1 MDENTR
7 IVLDYFER
15 INAIPRC
22 SKAEGRIR
30 EWLQRWAD
38 KRGFSTQGD
47 AAGNLVIR
55 VPASPGYEMV
65 PCVVIQGHMDMVCE
79 KTTDSTHD
87 FTRDPICSHMEGDWL
102 TADRTTLGADNGI
115 AIAYALALSDGLGVK
130 HPPLELLFTVDE
142 ETGLNGVKAMANDLI
157 SGKILIN
164 LDSEDEGVFTIGC
177 AGGRDITMALPL
189 RTEPLSRGS
198 QAVRVVVGG
207 LRGGHSGIDIH
218 KPRANANKLLARVL
232 DHLQQGAPFRLLS
245 LDGGTRHNAI
255 ARDATAILACE
266 ASAYQ
271 GVGPAVDEMAGRIKQ
286 EYGDKE
292 PALYIKVTPESGQTD
307 MGATTEETRRAID
320 LLLALPHGVAGM
332 SMAIEGLVETS
343 NNLATVHLQNARMTI
358 LSSQRSAIPSRLDEL
373 SGRVQA
379 AARLAGAEAKESNQY
394 PPWQPDFGCDLLKRS
409 RAVYQ
414 GLYGQAPVIQVI
426 HAGLECAIIG
436 NLYPGIQMISF
447 GPTIRNPH
455 SPSEKLYVP
464 SVAKV
469 WQLLVALL
477 ASWVE

>member
-7 IVLDYFER
+7 IILDYFER

-30 EWLQRWAD
+30 EWLQSWAGQ
-38 KRGFSTQGD
+38 RGYSIAGD
-47 AAGNLVIR
+47 RAGNLVIR
-55 VPASPGYEMV
+55 VPASPGYEV
-65 PCVVIQGHMDMVCE
+65 APCVVLQGHMDMVCE
-79 KTTDSTHD
+79 KTPDSPHD
-87 FTRDPICSHMEGDWL
+87 FTSDPICSHMEGDWL

-115 AIAYALALSDGLGVK
+115 AIAYALALADGEAVK

-157 SGKILIN
+157 TGKILIN

-177 AGGRDITMALPL
+177 AGGRDITMVLPL
-189 RTEPLSRGS
+189 QKEPLPEGS

-218 KPRANANKLLARVL
+218 KPRANAIKLLARIL
-232 DHLQQGAPFRLLS
+232 DLVQQRTPCRLMAF
-245 LDGGTRHNAI
+245 DGGTRHNAI
-255 ARDATAILACE
+255 ARDATAILACD
-266 ASAYQ
+266 ASAYPS
-271 GVGPAVDEMAGRIKQ
+271 VGEAVEEMAGRLYQ
-286 EYGDKE
+286 ECVEKE
-292 PALYIKVTPESGQTD
+292 PDLYIKAAPESLQTD
-307 MGATTEETRRAID
+307 RGATAEGTRRAVD

-332 SMAIEGLVETS
+332 STAIEGLVETS
-343 NNLATVHLQNARMTI
+343 NNLATVQLQNGRMMI
-358 LSSQRSAIPSRLDEL
+358 LSSQRSAVPSRLDEI

-379 AARLAGAEAKESNQY
+379 VARLAGVEVKESNPY
-394 PPWQPDFGCDLLKRS
+394 PPWQPDPGCDLLKRS
-409 RAVYQ
+409 EAVYR

-436 NLYPGIQMISF
+436 DVYPGIQMISF

-464 SVAKV
+464 SIAKV

-477 ASWVE
+477 ASWDG

>member
-1 MDENTR
+1 MEENTR

-30 EWLQRWAD
+30 GWLQCWAGQ
-38 KRGFSTQGD
+38 RGFSTKGD
-47 AAGNLVIR
+47 AAGNLVMR
-55 VPASPGYEMV
+55 VPASPGYEMA
-65 PCVVIQGHMDMVCE
+65 PCVVLQGHMDMVCE
-79 KTTDSTHD
+79 KTPDSTHD
-87 FTRDPICSHMEGDWL
+87 FTSDPICSHMEGDWL
-102 TADRTTLGADNGI
+102 TADGTTLGADNGI
-115 AIAYALALSDGLGVK
+115 AIAYALALADGEAVK

-157 SGKILIN
+157 TGKILIN

-177 AGGRDITMALPL
+177 AGGRDITMVLPL
-189 RTEPLSRGS
+189 QTGPLSEGS

-218 KPRANANKLLARVL
+218 KPRANANKLLARVI
-232 DHLQQGAPFRLLS
+232 DHVQQGTRCRLMAF
-245 LDGGTRHNAI
+245 DGGTRHNAI
-255 ARDATAILACE
+255 PRDATAILTCE
-266 ASAYQ
+266 ASVYPS
-271 GVGPAVDEMAGRIKQ
+271 VGPACEEMAGRITQ
-286 EYGDKE
+286 ECGDKE
-292 PALYIKVTPESGQTD
+292 PDLYIKVAPESLQTD
-307 MGATTEETRRAID
+307 RGATAEGTRRAVD
-320 LLLALPHGVAGM
+320 LLLALPNGVAGM
-332 SMAIEGLVETS
+332 STAIAGLVETS
-343 NNLATVHLQNARMTI
+343 NNLATVHLQNGRMTI
-358 LSSQRSAIPSRLDEL
+358 LSSQRSAVPSRLDEI
-373 SGRVQA
+373 SGRVRA
-379 AARLAGAEAKESNQY
+379 VARLAGAEAKESNQY
-394 PPWQPDFGCDLLKRS
+394 PPWQPDPGCDLLKRS
-409 RAVYQ
+409 EAVYR

-436 NLYPGIQMISF
+436 DLYPGIQMISF